1 MALSPVQKLSRF
13 PLFSFPAAYFG
24 LVSLFVCLS
33 TSHDNNKKLRNT
45 VFKYFI
51 RPKIEEKTQKPDK
64 LVRTFP
70 ANLFLL
76 FTISFFLSF
85 YLNFWFFFAEIARK
99 YVKGIVLKGGK
110 NKTGYK
116 NRWNFGGVGWVL
128 WLMGLAL
135 ALIQS
140 KSK

>member
-1 MALSPVQKLSRF
+1 MALSPVEKLSRF

-64 LVRTFP
+64 LQRTFP

-76 FTISFFLSF
+76 FTISFFSLF
-85 YLNFWFFFAEIARK
+85 FAFLFFFTEIARK
-99 YVKGIVLKGGK
+99 YVKGIVLRAGKTRQGTKIDGIWGGK
-110 NKTGYK
+110 YGCC
-116 NRWNFGGVGWVL
+116 GLWVL
-128 WLMGLAL
+128 P
-135 ALIQS
+135 
-140 KSK
+140 

>member
-64 LVRTFP
+64 LQRTFP

-76 FTISFFLSF
+76 FTISFFSLF
-85 YLNFWFFFAEIARK
+85 FAFLFFFTEIARK

-116 NRWNFGGVGWVL
+116 NRWNLGGKVWVL

>member
-64 LVRTFP
+64 LLRTFP

-76 FTISFFLSF
+76 FTISPFFAFL
-85 YLNFWFFFAEIARK
+85 FFFTEIARK

-116 NRWNFGGVGWVL
+116 NRWNFGGLDGCCGLWVL
-128 WLMGLAL
+128 P
-135 ALIQS
+135 
-140 KSK
+140 